1 MTSDVFAESSMAIK
15 DVLLTLTSYPD
26 PTPVSV
32 IDRAVSFA
40 SALDAHIAA
49 ISCEVHIQIPGSFVS
64 FGAAGAIAAHEGHRS
79 HDSAQDLLATFEAAA
94 QKAGLLHEMIHE
106 KSLSYRVPE
115 RLVEYARLRDL
126 TIVSVPDSYD
136 QWYAEAI
143 IFGSGRPT
151 LVVPETP
158 PSGPFELNTV
168 VVAWDFSRSAA
179 RAVADAIAVLEKA
192 RTVRI
197 VTVTNEKVIGTG
209 HSSEE
214 LAKNLSRHGIDVI
227 IDLVDA
233 AGRSIGEVLNR
244 EVAACKADLLVMGA
258 YGHSRFREFILG
270 GATKSML
277 SKPLLP
283 ILFSH

>member
-1 MTSDVFAESSMAIK
+1 MAIK
-15 DVLLTLTSYPD
+15 DILLTLTSYPD

-32 IDRAVSFA
+32 VDRAVSFA
-40 SALDAHIAA
+40 SALNAHIAA
-49 ISCEVHIQIPGSFVS
+49 IACDVHVQIPGTFLS
-64 FGAAGAIAAHEGHRS
+64 FGTAGAIAAREAHRS
-79 HDSAQDLLATFEAAA
+79 HDSAQDLLAAFEAAA
-94 QKAGLLHEMIHE
+94 QREGLSHEIIHE
-106 KSLSYRVPE
+106 KSVSYRVPE

-126 TIVSVPDSYD
+126 SIVSVPATYD

-151 LVVPETP
+151 LVVPESA

-179 RAVADAIAVLEKA
+179 RAVADAIPILEKA

-197 VTVTNEKVIGTG
+197 VTVTNEKVIGTA
-209 HSSEE
+209 HSSDEI
-214 LAKNLSRHGIDVI
+214 AKNLSRHGIDVI
-227 IDLVDA
+227 VDRVDT
-233 AGRSIGEVLNR
+233 AGLSIGDSLTR
-244 EVAACKADLLVMGA
+244 EIASHRADLLVMGA

-270 GATKSML
+270 GATQSML